1 MKTKELKELSSED
14 LVQKEKSTKKDLFEL
29 SYQRKMGRVE
39 KPHRFKELK
48 SDIAR
53 IMTILKERE
62 LENERKTP
70 KS

>member
-1 MKTKELKELSSED
+1 MKTKELKELSSDD
-14 LVQKEKSTKKDLFEL
+14 LVQKEKNIKKDLFDL

-39 KPHRFKELK
+39 KPHHFKEYK
-48 SDIAR
+48 REIAR

-62 LENERKTP
+62 LENERKSP